1 MSTEGGRW
9 TKKSQKLVNVVCERP
24 LALVT
29 QVYLLSFFL
38 GMSGS
43 SVISGITFKSSPDA
57 SLTTSEATTPGG
69 SGGGVTALP
78 TRPQPLKQQSRKPSL
93 IRPTQAPPAPP
104 PRKPLV
110 SLGQNRPSINFL
122 LGPRLTDIDLY
133 DSPLA
138 SEAAQET
145 YMSSFFQ
152 TEPLYQQ
159 FYTNQHIKPED
170 GLSIT
175 EDMYECVEHPD
186 SLELTSGMYY
196 NMYFFINI
204 YVY

>member
-1 MSTEGGRW
+1 M
-9 TKKSQKLVNVVCERP
+9 
-24 LALVT
+24 
-29 QVYLLSFFL
+29 
-38 GMSGS
+38 
-43 SVISGITFKSSPDA
+43 
-57 SLTTSEATTPGG
+57 
-69 SGGGVTALP
+69 
-78 TRPQPLKQQSRKPSL
+78 
-93 IRPTQAPPAPP
+93 
-104 PRKPLV
+104 
-110 SLGQNRPSINFL
+110 

-170 GLSIT
+170 ALSIT

-186 SLELTSGMYY
+186 SLEMTPGMYKQIFGY
-196 NMYFFINI
+196 PRNQFLYIQFISFFFLKISI
-204 YVY
+204 A

>member
-1 MSTEGGRW
+1 
-9 TKKSQKLVNVVCERP
+9 
-24 LALVT
+24 
-29 QVYLLSFFL
+29 
-38 GMSGS
+38 MSGS

-69 SGGGVTALP
+69 GGGGVTALP

-196 NMYFFINI
+196 MYFFYKYLPMYTSVRRII
-204 YVY
+204 EFLTRGTTIC

>member
-1 MSTEGGRW
+1 M
-9 TKKSQKLVNVVCERP
+9 
-24 LALVT
+24 
-29 QVYLLSFFL
+29 
-38 GMSGS
+38 
-43 SVISGITFKSSPDA
+43 
-57 SLTTSEATTPGG
+57 
-69 SGGGVTALP
+69 TALP

-196 NMYFFINI
+196 MYFFHKYICI
-204 YVY
+204 LVSGG

>member
-1 MSTEGGRW
+1 MFT
-9 TKKSQKLVNVVCERP
+9 LVC
-24 LALVT
+24 T
-29 QVYLLSFFL
+29 
-38 GMSGS
+38 
-43 SVISGITFKSSPDA
+43 
-57 SLTTSEATTPGG
+57 
-69 SGGGVTALP
+69 
-78 TRPQPLKQQSRKPSL
+78 L
-93 IRPTQAPPAPP
+93 IYHIFRPTEAPPAPP
-104 PRKPLV
+104 PRKPLI
-110 SLGQNRPSINFL
+110 GHHQNSRPSINFL

-170 GLSIT
+170 ALSIT

-186 SLELTSGMYY
+186 SLEMTPGMYRQMFGY
-196 NMYFFINI
+196 P
-204 YVY
+204 

>member
-1 MSTEGGRW
+1 
-9 TKKSQKLVNVVCERP
+9 
-24 LALVT
+24 
-29 QVYLLSFFL
+29 
-38 GMSGS
+38 MSGS
-43 SVISGITFKSSPDA
+43 SVMSGITFKSSPDA

-69 SGGGVTALP
+69 GGVYPVGGG
-78 TRPQPLKQQSRKPSL
+78 RPQHPPKQPRKSSL
-93 IRPTQAPPAPP
+93 IRPTEAPPAPP

-122 LGPRLTDIDLY
+122 LGPRLTDSDLY

-159 FYTNQHIKPED
+159 FYTNQHIKQED

-175 EDMYECVEHPD
+175 EDMYECVAHPD
-186 SLELTSGMYY
+186 SLELSSG
-196 NMYFFINI
+196 I
-204 YVY
+204 YII

>member
-1 MSTEGGRW
+1 
-9 TKKSQKLVNVVCERP
+9 
-24 LALVT
+24 
-29 QVYLLSFFL
+29 
-38 GMSGS
+38 MSGS

-57 SLTTSEATTPGG
+57 SLTTSEATTPG
-69 SGGGVTALP
+69 GGGVTALP

-196 NMYFFINI
+196 MYIFFHKYLCIL
-204 YVY
+204 VSGG

>member
-1 MSTEGGRW
+1 MSTERGRW
-9 TKKSQKLVNVVCERP
+9 TKKSQKLINVVCERP

-57 SLTTSEATTPGG
+57 SLTTSEATTHGG
-69 SGGGVTALP
+69 GGGGGVTALP

-186 SLELTSGMYY
+186 RLELTSGMYY
-196 NMYFFINI
+196 MYFFS
-204 YVY
+204 

>member
-1 MSTEGGRW
+1 
-9 TKKSQKLVNVVCERP
+9 
-24 LALVT
+24 
-29 QVYLLSFFL
+29 
-38 GMSGS
+38 MSGS
-43 SVISGITFKSSPDA
+43 SVISGITFKSSC
-57 SLTTSEATTPGG
+57 S
-69 SGGGVTALP
+69 GGVTALP
-78 TRPQPLKQQSRKPSL
+78 TRPQL
-93 IRPTQAPPAPP
+93 RPTQAPPAPP
-104 PRKPLV
+104 TRRPLV

-122 LGPRLTDIDLY
+122 LGHRPTDIDLY

-138 SEAAQET
+138 SVAAQET

-196 NMYFFINI
+196 MYFFHK
-204 YVY
+204 